1 MTEQLRVTAYVKR
14 LLYLGKQICHHTLE
28 DLSICLRIS
37 NKLYRINR
45 WVNYFLIRLST
56 MGVLFSSCLFSER
69 NASFARW
76 GRRFNNIILAMRNF
90 VFMKITILTFQSF
103 NKREEKIKW
112 TYIFP
117 YRYDLCK
124 EKVFFNNT
132 DVWCFDL
139 FHRREKNIMTNV
151 FPYRYGWLLLKPG
164 PGLWTRTLGPGP
176 GPRSWTR
183 TLKNLDSEK
192 PGPWKTWNKY
202 RIKKY
207 VWL

>member
-1 MTEQLRVTAYVKR
+1 MPSYPRRPFNLSSYFKQTLQNKP
-14 LLYLGKQICHHTLE
+14 LGKLF
-28 DLSICLRIS
+28 S
-37 NKLYRINR
+37 NSTINH
-45 WVNYFLIRLST
+45 
-56 MGVLFSSCLFSER
+56 GVLFSSCLFSER
-69 NASFARW
+69 NAW